1 MAHEVDHPVSH
12 SLFLHRSGHRCL
24 RSGSCADAIFHTSA
38 EQSFDEQLD
47 ITLKILVGDL
57 ASKLNSDTPLTPPR
71 NLGEPRYELP
81 LSGYYWTI
89 AEKATGEILLASE
102 SLVGGGFE
110 MTETTLAGELR
121 IIRAYGLG
129 PEGEKLRILTR
140 TITFSETQSYIIRV
154 TGNAERLDQQ
164 VSDFQ
169 QKAWLIMAGF
179 GAIMLALSYI
189 LIRSGLRPLYRLREQ
204 VRHVTQGQSDRIAGD
219 YPLEVS
225 GLVNEANT
233 LIASNRQTLERART
247 QVGNLAHSLKTPLSV
262 ITNAAR
268 ELEGAERALFG
279 QQASVMRDQIQLY
292 LERARMAARRNV
304 IGTVTHIQ
312 PVVAKLTS
320 VMRKIHKD
328 CSIEILEKP
337 SKGSLPALCFRGEE
351 HDLEEML
358 GNLVDNG
365 CKWARNTV
373 QITIMTGLHDGH
385 GESVGAEPHAP
396 GEWFTIIVEDDGQGM
411 SEEEISFAL
420 QRGKRLDES
429 KPGTGLGLSIVE
441 EMADLYQ
448 GRLTLDR
455 SDLGGVRAT
464 LTLPAMVR

>member
-1 MAHEVDHPVSH
+1 
-12 SLFLHRSGHRCL
+12 
-24 RSGSCADAIFHTSA
+24 
-38 EQSFDEQLD
+38 
-47 ITLKILVGDL
+47 
-57 ASKLNSDTPLTPPR
+57 
-71 NLGEPRYELP
+71 
-81 LSGYYWTI
+81 
-89 AEKATGEILLASE
+89 
-102 SLVGGGFE
+102 
-110 MTETTLAGELR
+110 
-121 IIRAYGLG
+121 
-129 PEGEKLRILTR
+129 
-140 TITFSETQSYIIRV
+140 
-154 TGNAERLDQQ
+154 
-164 VSDFQ
+164 
-169 QKAWLIMAGF
+169 
-179 GAIMLALSYI
+179 
-189 LIRSGLRPLYRLREQ
+189 
-204 VRHVTQGQSDRIAGD
+204 
-219 YPLEVS
+219 
-225 GLVNEANT
+225 
-233 LIASNRQTLERART
+233 
-247 QVGNLAHSLKTPLSV
+247 
-262 ITNAAR
+262 
-268 ELEGAERALFG
+268 
-279 QQASVMRDQIQLY
+279 MRDQIQLY

-337 SKGSLPALCFRGEE
+337 GKGSLPALCFRGEE

-385 GESVGAEPHAP
+385 GESAGAEPHAP
-396 GEWFTIIVEDDGQGM
+396 GKWFTIIVEDDGQGM

-464 LTLPAMVR
+464 LTLPAMTR